1 MSEAQKLILALPSK
15 GRMMDESAAV
25 LARAGLA
32 VTKSDDGRGYKGEM
46 LGQPDVEVQ
55 YVSASEIAGRLRSGA
70 IHLGI
75 TGEDLVHDATAGFDT
90 RVRSAKKLGFGHAD
104 VVVAVPDC
112 WLDVNRMA
120 DLEVMAM
127 AFRRCTGRRVR
138 VATKYLN
145 STRRFFAKQGV
156 ASYRIVESL
165 GATEGA
171 PSAGLAELIV
181 DITSTG
187 ATLKANGLRILDD
200 GILLHSEAH
209 LFVSEAAPWTTPLRQ
224 LSDALLFE
232 LHAQSS
238 CIIGRMPP
246 ILRNTA
252 T

>member
-1 MSEAQKLILALPSK
+1 MSEVQKLILALPSK
-15 GRMMDESAAV
+15 GRMMADSAIV
-25 LARAGLA
+25 LAKAGLA
-32 VTKSDDGRGYKGEM
+32 VTKSDDGRGYQGVM
-46 LGQPDVEVQ
+46 PGQPDVEVQ
-55 YVSASEIAGRLRSGA
+55 YVSAAEIAGRLRSGA

-75 TGEDLVHDATAGFDT
+75 TGADLVHDASAALDN
-90 RVRSAKKLGFGHAD
+90 RVRSAKKLGFGRAD
-104 VVVAVPDC
+104 VVVAVPAY

-127 AFRRCTGRRVR
+127 AFRRRTGRRVR

-200 GILLHSEAH
+200 GILLRSEAN
-209 LFVSEAAPWTTPLRQ
+209 LFVSEAATWTEPLRQ
-224 LSDALLFE
+224 LSDALL
-232 LHAQSS
+232 LKMRTQ
-238 CIIGRMPP
+238 P
-246 ILRNTA
+246 
-252 T
+252 